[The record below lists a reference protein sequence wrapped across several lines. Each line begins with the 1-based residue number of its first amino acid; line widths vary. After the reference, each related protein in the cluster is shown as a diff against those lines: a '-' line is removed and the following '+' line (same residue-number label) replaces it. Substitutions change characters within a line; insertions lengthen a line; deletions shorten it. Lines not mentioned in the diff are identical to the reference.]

1 MKRALRLI
9 SRILL
14 WIVIAAVCVEAA
26 CFGAITLLN
35 AIIYDNLREGPR
47 AVYDPYALFLQHGG
61 IWPTMGIAQAENP
74 DDDRIVW
81 FFGGSTMRAGN
92 SPFHTSIPSYV
103 ATELNAGPGPVR
115 YNCFN
120 FGVNSFNS
128 LLETKYLQKLLIEFP
143 FRPDLV
149 VFYDGAND
157 ANYFTLYKDPY
168 GHEGMDRVQGLL
180 ESYFKTPVGILKPL
194 CAAWYASFT
203 REMYSKLAYAMTP
216 LDPDSPLLQEYVD
229 LTVKRYDHVAKV
241 TAAYGSRFLL
251 FLQPLY
257 WGETC
262 QDMDPEVRRTEET
275 AILGRRSFPHVRQN
289 VLIVYAALEKALSE
303 KPYFVN
309 LQNALCSRTAPAY
322 TPDGVHQTES
332 GREDVARAMLPI
344 LRERLAAG
352 EQTLGRTP

>member
-1 MKRALRLI
+1 VKRAVRLI
-9 SRILL
+9 FRMVL
-14 WIVIAAVCVEAA
+14 WLAIAAVCVEAA

-47 AVYDPYALFLQHGG
+47 AAYDPYALFLQQDG
-61 IWPTMGIAQAENP
+61 IWPTMGIAQAEKPEDN
-74 DDDRIVW
+74 RIVW

-92 SPFHTSIPSYV
+92 SPFDTSIPSYV
-103 ATELNAGPGPVR
+103 ATALNAVPGPVR

-143 FRPDLV
+143 IRPNLV

-157 ANYFTLYKDPY
+157 ANYFSLYKNPY

-180 ESYFKTPVGILKPL
+180 ESYFKTPIGILKPL

-203 REMYSKLAYAMTP
+203 REMYSKLAYSMTP

-241 TAAYGSRFLL
+241 TAAYGSQFLL

-262 QDMDPEVRRTEET
+262 LNMNPAVHQEEET
-275 AILGRRSFPHVRQN
+275 TILGRRSFPHVRQN
-289 VLIVYAALEKALSE
+289 VLIVYEALEKALAAR
-303 KPYFVN
+303 PYFVN

-332 GREDVARAMLPI
+332 GREGVAQAMLPI
-344 LRERLAAG
+344 LRDRLAAE
-352 EQTLGRTP
+352 EQTQGRTP